1 MMLTAAMVV
10 VIGFGMGSCVDNA
23 DNGTTP
29 SDKEQ
34 QEQQAQDIQQAKA
47 EKYWAIVSQLVDIDD
62 YTDDYEDMIFE
73 PVYGVKGSEAG
84 TRYVYTNDMATAAAR
99 FADLVERDD
108 IDETTEKYTYDDP
121 DVGKLVYT
129 KGTGRILATVEVS
142 IKQIPSLK
150 KIVYVPGAYANAS
163 FSTKAYY
170 RFGDVVSREVDGYG
184 GEKVTEYWICVRPS
198 FGLEGKG
205 DSHWVCLNVLPKKN
219 VWHYHSNTNNNDYY
233 LPTKLGTNQE
243 HMQNLAE
250 MIYAIYYPTEWFYN
264 VENYVPRL
272 GLKMFNDFDPKKVKY
287 HNQYFWMNVQEG
299 WKNAEVLKYA
309 LNYEP
314 RSDRNFQRW
323 IAQDNIRLLYKGYSW
338 WTTSSWTCKL
348 YAVQYRDAHNDN
360 DDPDY
365 KRLNNHSVRFSEPT
379 MDMQHIAVDFRKTGA
394 INIGRYIDFF
404 EGSYNTYWT
413 VRHATGKELASGGTY
428 EVDRPIPGV
437 KDFYRYYRDVVKTEI
452 LTEEPEVTPKRDEPD
467 LENYDAPD
475 NGNND
480 DDF

>member
-1 MMLTAAMVV
+1 MMTKRIYKRLLMGAAVV
-10 VIGFGMGSCVDNA
+10 ALSFGVVSCVDNI
-23 DNGTTP
+23 DNSTTP

-99 FADLVERDD
+99 FADLVERDG

-129 KGTGRILATVEVS
+129 KG
-142 IKQIPSLK
+142 
-150 KIVYVPGAYANAS
+150 
-163 FSTKAYY
+163 
-170 RFGDVVSREVDGYG
+170 GYG

-309 LNYEP
+309 LNYAP

-467 LENYDAPD
+467 LENYDALD
-475 NGNND
+475 EEND
-480 DDF
+480 DEDF